1 MEVKATIINMPES
14 KMQTNEFEDWYIKK
28 LEEWGGSNY
37 KLNRETLAN
46 DIENLNN
53 QSNVKVFEHG
63 IVVPYVREAITGED
77 TRYDEEF
84 DATPTETAKMFIFD
98 NGEVYYVHEGY
109 NYSSGLTNVP
119 INGQEFDTSQITEN
133 IKSKLGKEYE
143 LETKENE
150 SKGLFSSMRDNQK
163 KNLIKKKKEAILNG
177 VKSAIK
183 EGKYVEEIKAFD
195 PETNTIVEQSERKL
209 A

>member
-14 KMQTNEFEDWYIKK
+14 KMQTMEFEDWYIKK
-28 LEEWGGSNY
+28 LQEWGGVNY
-37 KLNRETLAN
+37 KLNRETLVE

-63 IVVPYVREAITGED
+63 IVVPYVREAMTGED

-84 DATPTETAKMFIFD
+84 NETPTESANMFIFD

-109 NYSSGLTNVP
+109 NYSSDLTNVP
-119 INGQEFDTSQITEN
+119 IKGQEFDTSQITEN

-143 LETKENE
+143 IETKETE
-150 SKGLFSSMRDNQK
+150 SKGLFSSIRENQK
-163 KNLIKKKKEAILNG
+163 KNLVEKKKEAILSGIKN
-177 VKSAIK
+177 AIK
-183 EGKYVEEIKAFD
+183 EGKYVEETKAFD
-195 PETNTIVEQSERKL
+195 PETSTIVEQASRKIS
-209 A
+209 

>member
-1 MEVKATIINMPES
+1 MDRKT
-14 KMQTNEFEDWYIKK
+14 
-28 LEEWGGSNY
+28 
-37 KLNRETLAN
+37 
-46 DIENLNN
+46 IENLMMNVYTSIEAAEYLNISVQRLN
-53 QSNVKVFEHG
+53 QLVHENKLKPIKKSKSILLFLKSDLDERKVSNVSNINDDVSEEFFD
-63 IVVPYVREAITGED
+63 VNVPYVREAITGED

-84 DATPTETAKMFIFD
+84 DETPTETAKMFIFD

-143 LETKENE
+143 IETKENE

-163 KNLIKKKKEAILNG
+163 KNLIKKKKLFGLIG
-177 VKSAIK
+177 
-183 EGKYVEEIKAFD
+183 
-195 PETNTIVEQSERKL
+195 
-209 A
+209 